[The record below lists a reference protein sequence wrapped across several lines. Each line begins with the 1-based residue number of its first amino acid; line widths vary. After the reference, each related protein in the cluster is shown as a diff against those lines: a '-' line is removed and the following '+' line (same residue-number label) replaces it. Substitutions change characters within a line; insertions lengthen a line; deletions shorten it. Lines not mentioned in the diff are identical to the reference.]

1 MVGKAIREVRCDD
14 VLSLF
19 VKENKGVS
27 FMTLTT
33 PDVVTI
39 HEIRKRWT
47 SLRHYLVEFYGKDT
61 KYVMNYELHPGG
73 HGWHI
78 HSVWNRFVPLWN
90 GRLSKMRSYGF
101 GMVNIKKVS
110 TKVVSQYLTKH
121 CLKAYRGVKTQL
133 KLEGGKRLRLVNSS
147 RGLPVLS
154 DYSWRSPDLD
164 KAREILKDE
173 EFLRMTKSLGFVRR
187 AAIAETAAFE
197 ELHWRQVLR
206 RDLLKNGVKL

>member
-1 MVGKAIREVRCDD
+1 MVGRAIREVRCDD
-14 VLSLF
+14 VLAAFLQR
-19 VKENKGVS
+19 NKGMC

-39 HEIRKRWT
+39 HEIRERWRH
-47 SLRHYLVEFYGKDT
+47 LRHYLVELYGSDT
-61 KYVMNYELHPGG
+61 KYVMNYELHPKG

-78 HSVWNRFVPLWN
+78 HSVWNRFVPLWDGN
-90 GRLSKMRSYGF
+90 LKTIRRYGF
-101 GMVNIKKVS
+101 GMVNVKKVTS
-110 TKVVSQYLTKH
+110 KGVYQYLTKH

-133 KLEGGKRLRLVNSS
+133 NLEGGKRLRLVNSS

-154 DYSWRSPDLD
+154 DYRWSSPDLD
-164 KAREILKDE
+164 KVREILKDE
-173 EFLRMTKSLGFVRR
+173 EFLRMTKTLGFYRR

-206 RDLLKNGVKL
+206 RDILKNGVKL